1 MKHDGISLTMD
12 GAVNL
17 QVSSK
22 NVGILEAFYN
32 AIKVEHIF
40 SLVYTSFKCDFVA
53 NSISSCNLRSMW
65 TGART
70 CRTYRNT
77 F

>member
-1 MKHDGISLTMD
+1 MFNFRYNFSKENVTGIIILSTNSDIKHDGISLTMD

-32 AIKVEHIF
+32 AIKVEYKY
-40 SLVYTSFKCDFVA
+40 S
-53 NSISSCNLRSMW
+53 
-65 TGART
+65 
-70 CRTYRNT
+70 
-77 F
+77 